1 MKRINFLI
9 ALLVTTFAYAAL
21 SFFAGK
27 NGIWCY
33 SQLLE
38 QKKEIARRTDQIQSI
53 NNELRLEFDA
63 LSKDK
68 DVIAAYARRLDY
80 VSDGEKLVKITGLKP
95 AFTPIYDTG
104 TALKS
109 IPCTYLSEG
118 LCKIIALIIGI
129 LSLIIM
135 ILINI
140 SRGDIKFGSKTKEKP
155 LVKGIPV
162 YDVLQI

>member
-1 MKRINFLI
+1 MKRIKILA
-9 ALLVTTFAYAAL
+9 ALLVTTFAYVSI

-27 NGIWCY
+27 NGLWCY

-38 QKKEIARRTDQIQSI
+38 QKKEIARRTDQIQSV
-53 NNELRLEFDA
+53 NNELKLEYNA

-80 VSDGEKLVKITGLKP
+80 VSEGEKLVKITGLKP

-109 IPCTYLSEG
+109 TPCTYLSES
-118 LCKIIALIIGI
+118 LCKIIALIIGG
-129 LSLIIM
+129 LSFIIM
-135 ILINI
+135 LLVDI
-140 SRGDIKFGSKTKEKP
+140 SRGEISFIHKNKP
-155 LVKGIPV
+155 VIKGIPI
-162 YDVLQI
+162 YDVLQV